1 MKRIWI
7 ILSTLAIGNMLA
19 IVGFVL
25 WLHTTDRLSRE
36 RFESV
41 RSMFRIT
48 LTQEASAKAEE
59 QARAEA
65 ARALTEAEARA
76 AAPPET
82 AADRLAE
89 RQALDE
95 QHFQKMQ
102 RKQQELEN
110 LKSFILRQ
118 ISDVERREA
127 ELAADRAAFKAERDR
142 IVQTEAT
149 SQFKAALATLE
160 AQKPRDARLV
170 LEALLNANQTDQVI
184 VYLAGLDEGKRG
196 KILAEFIKDQP
207 AVAADLL
214 ERIRTRGQPA
224 SAPDAQPGSP
234 GGASAAAR

>member
-7 ILSTLAIGNMLA
+7 ILSTLAIANMLA
-19 IVGFVL
+19 IVGFFL

-41 RSMFRIT
+41 RSIFKVT
-48 LTQEASAKAEE
+48 LTQEASAKA
-59 QARAEA
+59 QDLARAES
-65 ARALTEAEARA
+65 ARAQAEAEARA

-89 RQALDE
+89 RQAQDE
-95 QHFQKMQ
+95 QRLQQVQ

-118 ISDVERREA
+118 IADVERREA
-127 ELAADRAAFKAERDR
+127 QLAADRAAFKAERDR
-142 IVQTEAT
+142 IMQTEST
-149 SQFKAALATLE
+149 TQFKAALATLE

-170 LEALLNANQTDQVI
+170 LEALLNANQTEQVI
-184 VYLAGLDEGKRG
+184 AYLAGLDEGKRG

-224 SAPDAQPGSP
+224 PAPDAQPGGP
-234 GGASAAAR
+234 GGESAAAR